1 MDLDRIMYKIGEI
14 AEAFTRKLIQ
24 WIKEI
29 VNPTPSQKP
38 PRFKFLKSL
47 IKRELTVHEFL
58 SLNLQLSFIF
68 YLLLALLLVV
78 LFGNELYL
86 TIISVYELLA
96 PFLEWSS

>member
-24 WIKEI
+24 WIKDI

-38 PRFKFLKSL
+38 PRFKFLKKL

-58 SLNLQLSFIF
+58 SLNLQLSLSFTS
-68 YLLLALLLVV
+68 YLLS
-78 LFGNELYL
+78 Y
-86 TIISVYELLA
+86 
-96 PFLEWSS
+96 